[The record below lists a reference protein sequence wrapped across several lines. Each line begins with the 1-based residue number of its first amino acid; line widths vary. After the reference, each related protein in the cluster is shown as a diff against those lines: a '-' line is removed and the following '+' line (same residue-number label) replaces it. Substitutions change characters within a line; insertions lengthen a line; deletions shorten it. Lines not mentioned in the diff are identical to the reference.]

1 MNSVVIR
8 NKTILLI
15 KKDKCLVKLLNK
27 TKKNETNASLKLLN
41 KSQKKWVS
49 PVHGYEPSHQANM
62 HKGILSLETMVNE
75 KMNFGLKFC

>member
-27 TKKNETNASLKLLN
+27 SKKNETNAS
-41 KSQKKWVS
+41 
-49 PVHGYEPSHQANM
+49 
-62 HKGILSLETMVNE
+62 
-75 KMNFGLKFC
+75 